1 MRLRAPLSR
10 QQGGRYTADMPTIAL
25 LLVSNVFMTTAW
37 YWHLKGGM
45 AKPLPTVILLS
56 GAIAFVEYCFAVPAN
71 RLGFANG
78 WTGGQLKVTQEVI
91 TLLVFGVFAVV
102 VLGEQLSWRHAG
114 AFACLVG
121 AAAFMF
127 AGRS

>member
-1 MRLRAPLSR
+1 
-10 QQGGRYTADMPTIAL
+10 MPTLAL
-25 LLVSNVFMTTAW
+25 LVVSNVFMTTAW

-45 AKPLPTVILLS
+45 AKPLAIVILIS
-56 GAIAFVEYCFAVPAN
+56 WGIAFVEYCFAVPAN
-71 RLGFANG
+71 RIGFAHG
-78 WTGGQLKVTQEVI
+78 WTGGQLKITQEVI
-91 TLLVFGVFAVV
+91 TLLVFGIFSVA

-127 AGRS
+127 AGRN